1 MKTCITKGI
10 VTVSLT
16 AILLSCSSAWAAGKG
31 GIGLAA
37 TRLVYSE
44 GEEQISLG
52 VRNTS
57 PDVPYLIQSWV
68 MTPDNKKS
76 ADFIIT
82 PPLFVLNPANEN
94 LLRIMYIGAPLA
106 KDRETLFF
114 TSVRA
119 VPSTTKREEGNT
131 LKIATQ
137 SVIKLFWRPKGLAY
151 PLGEAPAKLRCTSS
165 ADMVTVS
172 NPTPYFIT
180 LTDLKIGGK
189 VVKNQ
194 MISPFDKYQFSL
206 PKGAKNSS
214 VTYRTIN
221 DYGAETPQLN
231 CISYAVFCL
240 KKKMYRTHRQH
251 SLLSSGGVPSF
262 IGGLV
267 VFVSAAFNAQ
277 AETWFDPAFFKDDPS
292 MVADLSRFEKGQKIT
307 PGVYR
312 VDIVLNQ
319 TIVDT
324 RNVNFVEIT
333 PEKGIAACLTT
344 ESLDAMGVNTDA
356 FPAFKQLDKQACVPL
371 AEIIPDASVTF
382 NVNKLRLEISVPQI
396 AIKSNAR
403 GYVPPERWDEGINA
417 LLLGYSF
424 SGANSIHSSA
434 DSDSGDSYFLN
445 LNSGVNLGPWR
456 LRNNSTWSRSSGQ
469 TAEWKN
475 LSSYLQRAVI
485 PLKGELTV
493 GDDYTAGDF
502 FDSVSFR
509 GVQLASDDNMLPDS
523 LKGFAPVVRGI
534 AKSNAQITIK
544 QNGYTIYQTY
554 VSPGAF
560 EISDLYSTSS
570 SGDLLVEIKE
580 ADGSVNSYSVPF
592 SSVPLLQRQGRI
604 KYAVTLAKY
613 RTNSNEQQESKFAQA
628 TLQWGGPWGT
638 TWYGGGQY
646 AEYYRAAMFGLG
658 FNLGDFGAISF
669 DVTQAKSTLADQSE
683 HKGQS
688 YRFLYAKT
696 LNQLGTNFQLMGYR
710 YSTSGFYT
718 LSDTMYKHMDG
729 YEFNDGD
736 DEDTPMWS
744 RYYNL
749 FYTKRGKLQVNI
761 SQQLG
766 EYGSFYLSGSQ
777 QTYWHTDQQDRLLQ
791 FGYNTQIKDL
801 SLGVSWN
808 YSKSRGQPD
817 ADQVF
822 ALNFSL
828 PLNLLL
834 PRSNDSYTRKKNYAW
849 MTSNTSIDNEG
860 HITQNLGLTETL
872 LDDGNLS
879 YSVQQGYNS
888 EGKTA
893 NGSASMDYKGAFAD
907 ARVGYNYS
915 DNGSQQQLNYAL
927 SGSLVAHSQGIT
939 LGQSLGETN
948 VLIAAPGAEN
958 TRVANSTGLKTDWRG
973 YTVVPYATSYRENR
987 IALDAA
993 SLKRNVDLENAV
1005 VNVVPTKGALV
1016 LAEFNAHAG
1025 ARVLMKTS
1033 KQGIP
1038 LRFGAIATLDG
1049 IQTNSGIIDDDGSL
1063 YMSGLPAQGAITV
1076 RWGEAPDQICHI
1088 SYQLTEQ
1095 QINSAITRMDA
1106 ICR

>member
-1 MKTCITKGI
+1 
-10 VTVSLT
+10 
-16 AILLSCSSAWAAGKG
+16 
-31 GIGLAA
+31 
-37 TRLVYSE
+37 
-44 GEEQISLG
+44 
-52 VRNTS
+52 
-57 PDVPYLIQSWV
+57 
-68 MTPDNKKS
+68 
-76 ADFIIT
+76 
-82 PPLFVLNPANEN
+82 
-94 LLRIMYIGAPLA
+94 
-106 KDRETLFF
+106 
-114 TSVRA
+114 
-119 VPSTTKREEGNT
+119 
-131 LKIATQ
+131 
-137 SVIKLFWRPKGLAY
+137 
-151 PLGEAPAKLRCTSS
+151 
-165 ADMVTVS
+165 
-172 NPTPYFIT
+172 
-180 LTDLKIGGK
+180 
-189 VVKNQ
+189 
-194 MISPFDKYQFSL
+194 
-206 PKGAKNSS
+206 
-214 VTYRTIN
+214 
-221 DYGAETPQLN
+221 
-231 CISYAVFCL
+231 
-240 KKKMYRTHRQH
+240 MYRTHRQH

-267 VFVSAAFNAQ
+267 VFVSASFNAQ

-319 TIVDT
+319 TIVDM

-356 FPAFKQLDKQACVPL
+356 FPAFKQLDKQACAPL

-475 LSSYLQRAVI
+475 LSSYLQRVVI

-828 PLNLLL
+828 PINLLL
-834 PRSNDSYTRKKNYAW
+834 PRSNDSYTSKKNYAW

-860 HITQNLGLTETL
+860 HTTQNLGLTETL

-1025 ARVLMKTS
+1025 ARVLMKTT

-1049 IQTNSGIIDDDGSL
+1049 VQANSGIIDDDGSL
-1063 YMSGLPAQGAITV
+1063 YMAGLPAKGTITV

-1088 SYQLTEQ
+1088 SYELTEQ